1 MAHPKVDVRHLREQ
15 HVQRRRPFSPQNRCN
30 KPTIGGTNNIFSQ
43 EVRGGDLEE
52 SRGRLKCLGYTFA
65 VVAGF
70 CFTASNVGIK

>member
-15 HVQRRRPFSPQNRCN
+15 RGQRRRPFSPQNRCN
-30 KPTIGGTNNIFSQ
+30 KQTNTNNIIFFSQ